1 MINIFSAKGRI
12 GRVIYFF
19 WMLTIA
25 FLAAVAHIIV
35 DENVYWREFWDYMIP
50 VYVITWL
57 LTVIPMVRRLH
68 DMDKS
73 GSLCLW
79 SLIPLVNLGLGLYL
93 LFGKGNV
100 GTNKYG
106 PPPRKLVMPAPS
118 HNDAFYQQA
127 YEELES
133 GQINKGLWA
142 KALVESDG
150 NESKARAKYIKKRC
164 AKMIMDEEEKRSAE
178 VMAMDIIEN
187 EKRESAEKSAA
198 ILYKQAYV
206 LHYRKRDKEQA
217 KIVYDEIL
225 HNHPN
230 SPEASSAK
238 YQLDRLKL

>member
-12 GRVIYFF
+12 GRLIYFF
-19 WMLTIA
+19 WMLVIA
-25 FLAAVAHIIV
+25 FLAAVEAVAHIIML
-35 DENVYWREFWDYMIP
+35 DENCDEYVIYLLP
-50 VYVITWL
+50 VYVITCL

-73 GSLCLW
+73 GSLCLL
-79 SLIPLVNLGLGLYL
+79 SLIPIVNLGLGLYL

-106 PPPRKLVMPAPS
+106 PPPRKLLMS
-118 HNDAFYQQA
+118 SYDDALYQQA

-150 NESKARAKYIKKRC
+150 NESKARAKYIKTRC
-164 AKMIMDEEEKRSAE
+164 KNMLMDEAEKRRAE
-178 VMAMDIIEN
+178 VMEMDLIKN
-187 EKRESAEKSAA
+187 EEIAKKSAAA

-238 YQLDRLKL
+238 YQLGRLKL